1 MLLFHPVFTAFLRA
15 THMIQPLRFAIL
27 LAVCP
32 IVFVAVAHA
41 DGAAPAASENQPGL
55 PRVTVIG
62 NKEPEENYRVES
74 VDSLGPLG
82 STSLL
87 DTPYSIGVLPE
98 DLIKNS
104 MATDFKDVSKYLP
117 LVAYQEQ
124 QGAEILRPQTRG
136 IQGGNFQNSRLDGMQ
151 FFITVANAMEQ
162 FQQIEVVNGVS
173 ASLYGPANPSGMF
186 NFVSKRSTEF
196 DLREVTVSYASDS
209 IGTAH
214 VDIGGK
220 IDSNGVLR
228 YRFNGLFG
236 EGDAWVEHS
245 HTKRVLGSLA
255 VDIRP
260 MHNTVIETN
269 YSYYH
274 LIDSG
279 FPGWFSYSEKITL
292 PPAPDPKEAGYGQN
306 YAGVEML
313 TRTGSVRLKHDFNS
327 DWHLVVGAL
336 NQDASRDINTPVN
349 NLTTNSGNYTSSLA
363 NGFAPRFVMT
373 SDAAYVNG
381 NFITGG
387 AAHDLTI
394 GTAGYKAQSYSLI
407 TPAKAANV
415 LLGNAN
421 INDPVIFPFPAAGLP
436 NTGLNFDSSTTYQQG
451 INAGDTIR
459 FTEAWATRLSVSQ
472 DWFHVD
478 NYTAKAST
486 LPEYADHG
494 LSSSASLMYKPQTNM
509 TVYATFASS
518 LQAGDL
524 APTGAVGNAGT
535 SLTNAGMSLPP
546 YRSKE
551 YEVGYKASLAKI
563 DFTAALFHMQR
574 PFSNINPAGD
584 AFEITG
590 LQVNNGLE
598 MSAIGEV
605 VKGLTV
611 YGGFTLL
618 DAKLEHTPLAGTN
631 DKIYVGAPKVKG
643 NTLFEYNIPT
653 VPGLVAVFDWQ
664 FSGPRAANDTN
675 SFYAAGYN
683 LFDVGARYSS
693 AVMTKNVT
701 WRLSVDNVADKHYWS
716 TIAPSNLTGANTGNL
731 LAHFGS
737 PRTVLASASV
747 DF

>member
-1 MLLFHPVFTAFLRA
+1 MSRSIRPVLFAVIFPVAFA
-15 THMIQPLRFAIL
+15 Q
-27 LAVCP
+27 LAD
-32 IVFVAVAHA
+32 A
-41 DGAAPAASENQPGL
+41 DDAAPVSETQPSSL
-55 PRVTVIG
+55 PRVTVVG
-62 NKEPEENYRVES
+62 NKESDDSYRVES

-82 STSLL
+82 SLKLL
-87 DTPYSIGVLPE
+87 DAPYTIGILSE

-104 MATDFKDVSKYLP
+104 QATNFKDVSKYLP

-124 QGAEILRPQTRG
+124 QGADILRPQTRG
-136 IQGGNFQNSRLDGMQ
+136 MQGGNFQNSRMDGMT

-162 FQQIEVVNGVS
+162 FQQIEVINGVS

-186 NFVSKRSTEF
+186 NFVSKRPTDY

-214 VDIGGK
+214 VDFGGK
-220 IDSNGVLR
+220 IDSNGVVS

-245 HTKRVLGSLA
+245 HAKRVLGSLA
-255 VDIRP
+255 VDVRP
-260 MHNTVIETN
+260 LDDTVIETN

-274 LIDSG
+274 LIDTG
-279 FPGWFSYSEKITL
+279 YPGWFSYSEKINL
-292 PPAPDPKEAGYGQN
+292 PPAPDPKNVGYGQN
-306 YAGVEML
+306 YAGVDLL
-313 TRTGSVRLKHDFNS
+313 TRMGSVRLKHDFNS

-349 NLTTNSGNYTSSLA
+349 NLTNNNGNYTSSLA
-363 NGFAPRFVMT
+363 NGFAPRFIMT
-373 SDAAYVNG
+373 SDAAYLDG
-381 NFITGG
+381 NFTTWGV
-387 AAHDLTI
+387 AHDLTI
-394 GTAGYKAQSYSLI
+394 GTAGYKSQSYSVI
-407 TPAKAANV
+407 TPATAPSV
-415 LLGNAN
+415 LLGSAS
-421 INDPVIFPFPAAGLP
+421 INSPQIYPFPAAGLP

-451 INAGDTIR
+451 VNIGDTIR
-459 FTEAWATRLSVSQ
+459 FTDQWATRLAVSQ

-478 NYTAKAST
+478 NYNAKAVA

-494 LSSSASLMYKPQTNM
+494 LSPTASLMYKPVGNM

-524 APTGAVGNAGT
+524 APSGTGLVNAGR
-535 SLTNAGMSLPP
+535 SLPP

-563 DFTAALFHMQR
+563 DFTAALFRIQR
-574 PFSNINPAGD
+574 PFANINLAD
-584 AFEITG
+584 NAFEISG
-590 LQVNNGLE
+590 LQVNRGLE
-598 MSAIGEV
+598 LSAVGEV
-605 VKGLTV
+605 IQGLTV
-611 YGGFTLL
+611 YGGVTIL
-618 DAKLEHTPLAGTN
+618 DAKLENTPLATTN

-643 NTLFEYNIPT
+643 NTLFEYHFPAI
-653 VPGLVAVFDWQ
+653 PGLVTSFDWQ

-675 SFYAAGYN
+675 SFFVAGYN
-683 LFDVGARYSS
+683 LFDIGARYTST
-693 AVMTKNVT
+693 VLTKSVT
-701 WRLSVDNVADKHYWS
+701 WRLAVDNVADKHYWS

-737 PRTVLASASV
+737 PRTVLASASI